1 MSRRFLDDVRAEIHA
16 IIKTN
21 GNAEITGPLLNG
33 LMIDMI
39 DSTIQDESVIASNIP
54 SGPIP
59 TTTTFTPLTTGIY
72 DESSGGDGVF
82 LKPDFINGEIISG
95 ATAGF
100 SYTVRGLVSI
110 NDTQIN
116 RLVNFVILKNGV
128 PAGFI
133 SQNVG
138 RGNSKPISLSVEHYS
153 LSTPSDTVYQI
164 GVETPDGANTVD
176 ILSIGMSLTIQA
188 TNNP

>member
-1 MSRRFLDDVRAEIHA
+1 MRRFLDDVRQDIND

-21 GNAEITGPLLNG
+21 GNAEITAPLLNG
-33 LMIDMI
+33 LMIDMV

-72 DESSGGDGVF
+72 DESSGGDGNF
-82 LKPDFINGEIISG
+82 LKPDPINGEVVSG
-95 ATAGF
+95 PIAGF

-110 NDTQIN
+110 SDTQNN
-116 RLVNFVILKNGV
+116 RLINFVILKDGV

-138 RGNSKPISLSVEHYS
+138 RGNGKPTSLSIEHYS
-153 LSTPSDTVYQI
+153 LSTPSNTVYQI

-176 ILSIGMSLTIQA
+176 ILSIGLSLTIQA